1 MRIFITGICGF
12 VGYNLATKLISEGH
26 EVTGIDA
33 LTTSYTHKVHR
44 ARHELLKSQNVP
56 VMDADLLDVEFELI
70 SERLGSSSKSPLDA
84 IIHLAAWPGVL
95 KSKEEPKEYFRNNV
109 AAFARTLRLIEVLK
123 PAKFIYASSS
133 SVYGNLG
140 ANGPCLETS
149 ELPEAKNYYAETKK
163 IGEMLANSYP
173 FGSDTQ
179 VCGLRFF
186 TVVGPWGRPDMSYWS
201 FADCISA
208 DAEILLRGDNGGL
221 RDFTDI
227 DDLTG
232 IITALIST
240 EKSLP
245 KILNISNSN
254 PKSALE
260 MIELIAQD
268 LSKTPK
274 IRVVPRSDLEADI
287 TIGSN
292 DLLNEIIGQWD
303 WKPLDQ
309 TIQNFSNWY
318 LAHRSKIT

>member
-1 MRIFITGICGF
+1 MRILITGICGF
-12 VGYNLATKLISEGH
+12 IGYNLATQLVSEGH

-44 ARHELLKSQNVP
+44 ARRELLNSQNIP
-56 VMDADLLDVEFELI
+56 VIAVDLLDVEFESVRELV
-70 SERLGSSSKSPLDA
+70 GSPSKAPLDA

-95 KSKEEPKEYFRNNV
+95 KSEEEPKEYFKNNV
-109 AAFARTLRLIEVLK
+109 AAFSRTLGLIEVLK

-140 ANGPCLETS
+140 ASGPCLESS

-173 FGSDTQ
+173 LDSSTQ
-179 VCGLRFF
+179 MCGLRFF

-201 FADCISA
+201 FADSISA
-208 DAEILLRGDNGGL
+208 DLEIQLRGENGGL

-232 IITALIST
+232 IISALIAT
-240 EKSLP
+240 KTPLP
-245 KILNISNSN
+245 KILNISNSH

-260 MIELIAQD
+260 MIELIAQN
-268 LSKTPK
+268 LKKAQK
-274 IRVVPRSDLEADI
+274 IKVVPRSDLEADV
-287 TIGSN
+287 TVGSN
-292 DLLNEIIGQWD
+292 YLLNEIIGKWN
-303 WKPLDQ
+303 WKPLDE
-309 TIQNFSNWY
+309 TIQKFSQWY
-318 LAHRSKIT
+318 VDNRSKIT